1 MQYVSFKIRPG
12 ERWFHP
18 IDEKI
23 AAEPGMR
30 HGPIHNLDLLEDGS
44 MVILYEISGTKERV
58 DELLEQHGDGHLAET
73 APIGDDTLVFTHG
86 EPSAEVEALLQ
97 TARGQRILID
107 LPITFSDD
115 DELEVTVIGDS
126 KAIQQ
131 TFAATPSDI
140 QVTVEKTGEY
150 RPGRQRVFSELTDR
164 QQEILLTAL
173 EMGYYEDPRQTT
185 YGDIADAV
193 GCTATTVGEHLRK
206 IERYVLMEIAP
217 ENAAPVPIV

>member
-12 ERWFHP
+12 DRWFHP

-23 AAEPGMR
+23 ATEPGMR

-44 MVILYEISGTKERV
+44 MVILYEIFGEKERV
-58 DELLEQHGDGHLAET
+58 DELLEKHGDGYLAET

-97 TARGQRILID
+97 TARCQRILID

-115 DELEVTVIGDS
+115 DELEVTVIGNS

-131 TFAATPSDI
+131 TFAATPPDI
-140 QVTVEKTGEY
+140 QVTVEKTGKY

-185 YGDIADAV
+185 YGEIADAV